1 MAELA
6 DPQAGRRS
14 GLRAIPRGV
23 WALGFVSLFMDMSS
37 ELIHSLLPV
46 FLVSVLGV
54 SAMAVGVIEGIAE
67 ATAAITKIFSGAISD
82 WTGRRKPLLLLG
94 YGVAAMT
101 KPLFPLA
108 SGVGMVLTARFI
120 DRVGKGIRG
129 APRDA
134 LVADLTPKHLR
145 GAAYG
150 LRQSMD
156 TVGAFAGPLLA
167 LLLMLATD
175 DDFRLVFWFAV
186 IPAFICVAFIVFGV
200 REAEVADGIKSR
212 RFPIQR
218 SEIGRLS
225 QRYWWLILFAAVLTL
240 ARFSEA
246 FLLLRAEDVGLA
258 VTWVPAILI
267 VMNVMYAASAYPF
280 GRLADRVR
288 RRSLLALGI
297 VLLIGADVILAFATN
312 AWLVGLGAI
321 FWGLHMGATQ
331 GLLSA
336 LVAEVA
342 PADLRGT
349 AFGLF
354 NLVTGLALLAASVIA
369 GGLWSVAGPAMTF
382 YAGAAFG
389 AAALLGLAANWG
401 AGRDGPSAVDH

>member
-1 MAELA
+1 MSEYQNSSAA
-6 DPQAGRRS
+6 AT
-14 GLRAIPRGV
+14 LRTIPRGV

-82 WTGRRKPLLLLG
+82 WLGKRKVLLLLG
-94 YGVAAMT
+94 YGVAALT

-108 SGVGMVLTARFI
+108 NGVGMVLTARFI
-120 DRVGKGIRG
+120 DRIGKGIRG

-134 LVADLTPKHLR
+134 LVADITPKVLL

-167 LLLMLATD
+167 LLLMMATQD
-175 DDFRLVFWFAV
+175 NFRLVFWFAV
-186 IPAFICVAFIVFGV
+186 IPAFICVAFILFGV
-200 REAEVADGIKSR
+200 REPEHLEAAQRR
-212 RFPIQR
+212 RFPIRR
-218 SEIGRLS
+218 SEMARLS
-225 QRYWWLILFAAVLTL
+225 GRYWQVIAFAAVLTL

-246 FLLLRAEDVGLA
+246 FLLLRAEDVGMG
-258 VTWVPAILI
+258 VTWVPLILI
-267 VMNVMYAASAYPF
+267 VMNLVYAVSAYPF
-280 GRLADRVR
+280 GHLSDRMR
-288 RRSLLALGI
+288 RRSLLTLSILFLIVADLLLALAGNGWI
-297 VLLIGADVILAFATN
+297 VAA
-312 AWLVGLGAI
+312 GAI
-321 FWGLHMGATQ
+321 FWGLHMGASQ

-336 LVAEVA
+336 IVADVA

-354 NLVTGLALLAASVIA
+354 NLITGLALLAASVVA
-369 GGLWSVAGPAMTF
+369 GALWSYSGAAMTF
-382 YAGAAFG
+382 YAGVLFSG
-389 AAALLGLAANWG
+389 VALLGLLLSGGGRGARPAA
-401 AGRDGPSAVDH
+401 S

>member
-1 MAELA
+1 M
-6 DPQAGRRS
+6 PQQRQGSARAS
-14 GLRAIPRGV
+14 LRAMPRGV

-37 ELIHSLLPV
+37 ELIHSLLPL

-82 WTGRRKPLLLLG
+82 WMGRRKPLVLLG
-94 YGVAAMT
+94 YGIAALT

-108 SGVGMVLTARFI
+108 NGVTMVLTARFI

-134 LVADLTPKHLR
+134 LVADLTPKNML

-156 TVGAFAGPLLA
+156 TVGAVAGPLLA
-167 LLLMLATD
+167 LLLMMATA

-186 IPAFICVAFIVFGV
+186 IPAFLCVALIIFGV
-200 REAEVADGIKSR
+200 REPEHLQATPRR

-218 SEIGRLS
+218 IEMARLPR
-225 QRYWWLILFAAVLTL
+225 RYWWVIAFAAVLTL

-246 FLLLRAEDVGLA
+246 FLLLRAEDAGMA
-258 VTWVPAILI
+258 VTWVPLILI
-267 VMNVMYAASAYPF
+267 VMNVVYAGSAYPL
-280 GRLADRVR
+280 GHLSDRIR
-288 RRSLLALGI
+288 HRSLLALGI
-297 VLLIGADVILAFATN
+297 VFLIAADLILAVAGSVWIV
-312 AWLVGLGAI
+312 AVGAI

-336 LVAEVA
+336 IVADVA

-354 NLVTGLALLAASVIA
+354 NLITGLALLAASVMA
-369 GGLWSVAGPAMTF
+369 GGLWSVMGPEMTF
-382 YAGAAFG
+382 YAGAMFAFV
-389 AAALLGLAANWG
+389 ALLGLV
-401 AGRDGPSAVDH
+401 AGRGMGR